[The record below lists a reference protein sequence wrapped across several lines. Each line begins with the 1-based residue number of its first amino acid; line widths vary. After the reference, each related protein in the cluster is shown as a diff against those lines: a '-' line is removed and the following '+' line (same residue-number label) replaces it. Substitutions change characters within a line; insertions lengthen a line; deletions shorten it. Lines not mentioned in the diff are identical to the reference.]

1 MHKNIINLFYIV
13 SVLSMHGASY
23 DIHVVPVNIVIPAYN
38 EEHRIGAMLT
48 SYCDYFKDF
57 NVRFTVVLNGITDNT
72 ESVVKQYQDRYPDRI
87 TLITSKKGK
96 GNAIKEGF
104 EITLTGFSG
113 KNFTLTSQPEE
124 YIGFVDA
131 DGAIAPDQY
140 EKLLQKLLEDSSYD
154 GAIASRYMEGS
165 DIGEPRS
172 KVNEWGKKLFY
183 EPNIR
188 RTLGIAYHDYQCGAK
203 LFKRQVIEQ
212 ITPLLVEPGWA
223 IDLEMLYLCKIGGF
237 TIKEIPIRWRDAPGS
252 HVKITYGLIKK
263 MLTAASRIKKEHT
276 LTLKEI

>member
-1 MHKNIINLFYIV
+1 MYKKIISFLYIL

-23 DIHVVPVNIVIPAYN
+23 DIRAVPVNIVIPAYN
-38 EEHRIGAMLT
+38 EERRIGAMLT

-72 ESVVKQYQDRYPDRI
+72 ESVVKQYQDQYPDRI

-96 GNAIKEGF
+96 GSAIKKGF
-104 EITLTGFSG
+104 EIALTGFSG

-140 EKLLQKLLEDSSYD
+140 EKLLRTILENPSYA

-165 DIGEPRS
+165 DIGKPRS
-172 KVNEWGKKLFY
+172 KVNEWGKKLFHM
-183 EPNIR
+183 
-188 RTLGIAYHDYQCGAK
+188 T
-203 LFKRQVIEQ
+203 
-212 ITPLLVEPGWA
+212 
-223 IDLEMLYLCKIGGF
+223 
-237 TIKEIPIRWRDAPGS
+237 
-252 HVKITYGLIKK
+252 
-263 MLTAASRIKKEHT
+263 
-276 LTLKEI
+276 